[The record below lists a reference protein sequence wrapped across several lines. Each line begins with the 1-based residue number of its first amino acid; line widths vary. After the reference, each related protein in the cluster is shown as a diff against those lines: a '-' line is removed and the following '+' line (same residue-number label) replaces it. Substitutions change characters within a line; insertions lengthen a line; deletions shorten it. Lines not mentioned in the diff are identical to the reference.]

1 MVVRIVCSCML
12 ASEFHFIVPQ
22 IFFKGT
28 CCFDLFKVRGQ
39 SEKTRT
45 ELSCCQVQE
54 GFNQRRRGEKVQ
66 TKTIIVH
73 SSSVRNKKKLRQ
85 RERRKY
91 SDECQMQLLPNTK
104 EVGSETHLTEKI
116 VFKKTFWESN
126 S

>member
-22 IFFKGT
+22 LFFKGT
-28 CCFDLFKVRGQ
+28 CCSDLFKVRGQ

-45 ELSCCQVQE
+45 ELSCCQVRE
-54 GFNQRRRGEKVQ
+54 GFSHRRRGEKVQ

-91 SDECQMQLLPNTK
+91 SDECQMQLLPTAMNTK
-104 EVGSETHLTEKI
+104 EVGSETHFTEKI
-116 VFKKTFWESN
+116 FFKKNFL
-126 S
+126 